1 MDVKT
6 LVMDDLTVLRHIT
19 TNRCN
24 ICEKAVELMDQFL
37 CYFIEN
43 IFSSMYGVTLR
54 ISKELTKLSS

>member
-37 CYFIEN
+37 CYFIETY
-43 IFSSMYGVTLR
+43 FFVHVWSYFAYLQGAD
-54 ISKELTKLSS
+54 